1 MPVVTPIT
9 MGPSVFKNLQGELL
23 KRQTN
28 YDFGKCMEDCKK
40 VSSFFFKF
48 RPTSFFFLSRPRR
61 RRKFSAA
68 LSHSH
73 LFLFSLSLSPL
84 KTRSPIV
91 RALISVKVS
100 CRSPRTLFAAATSAS
115 ASATSRS
122 LTATQSTGTTR
133 RRRKA
138 TDGCRA
144 SRRAEKS
151 RPRPRRSTSSLVKK
165 EMRGESELKR
175 VFSPTGRNDVD
186 DVKGFP
192 FPQQRF

>member
-115 ASATSRS
+115 
-122 LTATQSTGTTR
+122 
-133 RRRKA
+133 
-138 TDGCRA
+138 DGCRA

-175 VFSPTGRNDVD
+175 VFSPSGRNDVD